1 MRSKK
6 LSLIIEN
13 IMSTFVEDHWL
24 DRNEICLKAR
34 EIFLEPILS
43 SGMVCLSIFGG
54 GVVTYV
60 CLICLFVCF
69 CFYPFCILLIFNL
82 AKSYFVENAKTKL

>member
-1 MRSKK
+1 MGSKK
-6 LSLIIEN
+6 LLLIIDN

-34 EIFLEPILS
+34 ANFLEPILS
-43 SGMVCLSIFGG
+43 NNMVCLSIFGG
-54 GVVTYV
+54 GVVIYV

-69 CFYPFCILLIFNL
+69 CFCPFCILLIFSSV
-82 AKSYFVENAKTKL
+82 KSYFVENARKKL